1 MILKTFIPSDK
12 FGIQCFRLVPSNILA
27 SRVYLTMHTCMV
39 RARQSGIKEST
50 YKRVYIWSHYRAII
64 KQQYLL
70 KTDVTKFSCQG
81 HGMTSFNN
89 KN

>member
-1 MILKTFIPSDK
+1 
-12 FGIQCFRLVPSNILA
+12 
-27 SRVYLTMHTCMV
+27 MHTYMV